1 MKPVIFLRVA
11 SILTLIHAVLHTI
24 GGVFGDIGQGAA
36 SIAVAAMKVNTF
48 PLMGHTRSFW
58 DFYRGMGI
66 GVSITLTVEGMAFWL
81 LSSLAKRDATRLRP
95 ILATFAAG
103 YLALSVNSYTYFFL
117 GPVIA
122 EILIAACL
130 LFAIARANPE
140 VATQQAEIR
149 TEARSGD

>member
-24 GGVFGDIGQGAA
+24 GGVFGSIDPGAA
-36 SIAVAAMKVNTF
+36 AVAVEAMKVNTF

-66 GVSITLTVEGMAFWL
+66 GVSISLTTECVAFWFL
-81 LSSLAKRDATRLRP
+81 GSLAKRDAARLRP

-117 GPVIA
+117 GPVIV

-130 LFAIARANPE
+130 LFALFTAK
-140 VATQQAEIR
+140 TQALTDRGQL
-149 TEARSGD
+149 G

>member
-24 GGVFGDIGQGAA
+24 GGVFGHIDPGAA
-36 SIAVAAMKVNTF
+36 SVAVEAMKVNTF

-66 GVSITLTVEGMAFWL
+66 GVSISLTVEGVAFWL
-81 LSSLAKRDATRLRP
+81 LGSLARHDAARLRP
-95 ILATFAAG
+95 ILATSAVG

-117 GPVIA
+117 GPVIT

-130 LFAIARANPE
+130 LFAISTAK
-140 VATQQAEIR
+140 TQAEA
-149 TEARSGD
+149 E

>member
-1 MKPVIFLRVA
+1 MKPVLFLRVA

-24 GGVFGDIGQGAA
+24 GGVFGHIDPGAA
-36 SIAVAAMKVNTF
+36 SVAVEAMKVNTF

-66 GVSITLTVEGMAFWL
+66 GVSISLTVEGVAFWL
-81 LSSLAKRDATRLRP
+81 LGSLARHDAARLRP
-95 ILATFAAG
+95 ILATFAIG

-130 LFAIARANPE
+130 LFAIFTAK
-140 VATQQAEIR
+140 TQAE
-149 TEARSGD
+149 A